1 MANFTLSIENC
12 LIQVRARLQEEGIK
26 LWLEPYYFEG
36 IGAVDAEL
44 EVKKFRLF
52 SSNCYEMNFFII
64 LQRLALTLGE
74 TLNLPHAYCLAAV
87 NELQTNAVDKLKSR
101 ELFRETGN
109 DMKYY

>member
-52 SSNCYEMNFFII
+52 SSNCYEMNFFYHF
-64 LQRLALTLGE
+64 A
-74 TLNLPHAYCLAAV
+74 
-87 NELQTNAVDKLKSR
+87 
-101 ELFRETGN
+101 ETGIDVRRN
-109 DMKYY
+109 IKSSTCLLFSSCE